1 MAIDEIYE
9 AQARTTT
16 KRAPGEPLPGA
27 IDVDFEIGLDL
38 LHTAADRFTEVVRA
52 IRRPDERAKGLEWT
66 VGEVAAHVL
75 QVFRYDLD
83 NMRGVGDPYPVING
97 DFINSG
103 TAHGR
108 RQLEREP
115 ERDPGKL
122 AHLIDEVVAEFLAD
136 AQGRDAAQPVQIS
149 SETTVTLATLI
160 GILLGEIILHGYD
173 IAETLGRRLEID
185 PEAARQAVYSTAR
198 TLALAVNEDATRDI
212 DVRLET
218 RVRGGKR
225 YVVHIDHGKA
235 YTEPAGGKV
244 DVVMSA
250 EPVAYLLV
258 GYGRQSPWPQ
268 VLKGKMLSWGR
279 RPLLSAKLPTFFRN
293 P

>member
-1 MAIDEIYE
+1 MRIDEIYE

-16 KRAPGEPLPGA
+16 TRSPGEPLPGA
-27 IDVDFEIGLDL
+27 VDVDFAIGLDL
-38 LHTAADRFTEVVRA
+38 LRTAARRFTEVVRA
-52 IRRPDERAKGLEWT
+52 IQRPDERAHGLEWT

-83 NMRGVGDPYPVING
+83 NMRGTGEPYPVIDG

-122 AHLIDEVVAEFLAD
+122 ASLIDDVVAEFLED
-136 AQGRDAAQPVQIS
+136 AAGRDAAQPVQIS
-149 SETTVTLATLI
+149 SEATVTLATLI
-160 GILLGEIILHGYD
+160 GILLGEVILHGYD
-173 IAETLGRRLEID
+173 IAQTLGRRLDID

-198 TLALAVNEDATRDI
+198 TLALAVNEETTRDI

-225 YVVHIDHGKA
+225 YVVHVERGNA
-235 YTEPAGGKV
+235 YTEPVGGKV
-244 DVVMSA
+244 DIVMSVD
-250 EPVAYLLV
+250 PTAYLLV

-268 VLKGKMLSWGR
+268 VFKGKMLAWGR
-279 RPLLSAKLPTFFRN
+279 RPSLAAKLPEFFRN